1 MRIRQRIKGM
11 DKWLLLAVGVLT
23 FIGLLGIAS
32 ATRVNQG
39 EYIELIKQII
49 FVVLGCGIMVCTA
62 LINFT
67 SIDDSLRN
75 ILAVVL
81 YVLIIISLVIVLV
94 LGVSEGTSVRW
105 IKIGPVGV
113 QPSEFAKIGLILITA
128 SGLDM
133 IGDYINIPA
142 YLLITLGLA
151 AIPIGLVFLEPN
163 LSTTIIMCVVLFVQL
178 FTADLDYRYILIAI
192 AIGIPMVIGVFFYA
206 KLTVGT
212 DGLLKNY
219 QKKRILALVY
229 PEEYKQDEA
238 YQTKMGIQAVGS
250 GRIFGKGLFNGI
262 LNKSDYVPEPHTDF
276 ILAVIGEEFGFVGTF
291 IILMCYLL
299 IAYRGLMLLHN
310 ANDTFIRQTIIGIVT
325 LFLFQTFINIGVV
338 TGLLPNTGVTLP
350 FVSAGGSSYIANMIS
365 IGILLNIDLK
375 MKSGYK
381 FR

>member
-1 MRIRQRIKGM
+1 
-11 DKWLLLAVGVLT
+11 
-23 FIGLLGIAS
+23 
-32 ATRVNQG
+32 
-39 EYIELIKQII
+39 
-49 FVVLGCGIMVCTA
+49 
-62 LINFT
+62 
-67 SIDDSLRN
+67 
-75 ILAVVL
+75 
-81 YVLIIISLVIVLV
+81 
-94 LGVSEGTSVRW
+94 
-105 IKIGPVGV
+105 
-113 QPSEFAKIGLILITA
+113 
-128 SGLDM
+128 M